1 MSPNTHQPF
10 QVRLGL
16 HGAFWLYSA
25 VSVIGLVFAVVFVPE
40 TKGRTLDEME
50 PKVPRDGEGV
60 GRARG
65 RGGGGTSRFQ
75 TAPELPE
82 GTLLPQRKSG
92 HVS

>member
-1 MSPNTHQPF
+1 MHQPL

-50 PKVPRDGEGV
+50 PKVPRDGEG
-60 GRARG
+60 
-65 RGGGGTSRFQ
+65 GGGGDVILDSND
-75 TAPELPE
+75 
-82 GTLLPQRKSG
+82 RKEE
-92 HVS
+92 HKV